1 MQSFSPFIIY
11 PEYTQEDKSSVIIR
25 LRDRVRRKG
34 KVQDAF
40 NRLFGTQPP
49 HTQIERLTRLN
60 SRALTDEYNM
70 RVFRIFAVNPI
81 ETFYDQK
88 WYMGHHEV
96 VHAGSWDDG
105 KLIARWE
112 KFTKQPNKH
121 HIVPESRGGN
131 SNAKNFWYI
140 DRLTH
145 NDFHT
150 VFQNLTPIEQ
160 LVLLLNIH
168 KDLLSREF
176 SHEIRKVLWKTHKEP
191 ECYRQGVIQKNRR
204 NNWN

>member
-88 WYMGHHEV
+88 
-96 VHAGSWDDG
+96 
-105 KLIARWE
+105 
-112 KFTKQPNKH
+112 
-121 HIVPESRGGN
+121 
-131 SNAKNFWYI
+131 
-140 DRLTH
+140 
-145 NDFHT
+145 
-150 VFQNLTPIEQ
+150 
-160 LVLLLNIH
+160 
-168 KDLLSREF
+168 
-176 SHEIRKVLWKTHKEP
+176 
-191 ECYRQGVIQKNRR
+191 
-204 NNWN
+204 